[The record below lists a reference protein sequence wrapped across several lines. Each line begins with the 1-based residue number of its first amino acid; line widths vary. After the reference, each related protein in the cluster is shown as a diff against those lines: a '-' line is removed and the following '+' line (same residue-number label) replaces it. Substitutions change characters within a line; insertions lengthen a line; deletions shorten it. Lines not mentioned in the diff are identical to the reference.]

1 MSNQEPHRHR
11 SLRFSVGLILKLLT
25 SMITTHIIHPVQPD
39 GTQEYLVEITE
50 RVCRKYCQN
59 ASVLPT
65 AAVTFEVGPTVT
77 VGENIAKATVT
88 ARVSIMTPKCQQCG
102 CATPQIYTER
112 FDVAF
117 PVTGNN
123 RITIVPGAQVIVE
136 PAYKGCCSA
145 RGVKITTSLEADI
158 A

>member
-1 MSNQEPHRHR
+1 
-11 SLRFSVGLILKLLT
+11 
-25 SMITTHIIHPVQPD
+25 MITTHIIHPVQPD
-39 GTQEYLVEITE
+39 GTQVYLIEITE
-50 RVCRKYCQN
+50 RICRKYCQN

-65 AAVTFEVGPTVT
+65 AAVTFEVGPTIT

-88 ARVSIMTPKCQQCG
+88 AHVSTMTPKCQQCG
-102 CATPQIYTER
+102 CATPQIFTER

-117 PVTGNN
+117 PSDAGT
-123 RITIVPGAQVIVE
+123 RITIQPGTQVIVE
-136 PAYKGCCSA
+136 PAYKGCCAA

>member
-1 MSNQEPHRHR
+1 
-11 SLRFSVGLILKLLT
+11 
-25 SMITTHIIHPVQPD
+25 MIQTHLIHPVTVP

-65 AAVTFEVGPTVT
+65 AAVTFEVGPTV
-77 VGENIAKATVT
+77 VIGNVAKATVT
-88 ARVSIMTPKCQQCG
+88 AHVSTMTPKCQQCG
-102 CATPQIYTER
+102 CATPQIFTER

-117 PVTGNN
+117 QSSAGTV
-123 RITIVPGAQVIVE
+123 ITITPGTQVLVE
-136 PAYKGCCSA
+136 PAYKGCCAA
-145 RGVKITTSLEADI
+145 RGVRITTTLNATI